1 MSFESDSIHTYF
13 TRSKGSIT
21 EQEKKFKSYNS
32 VKSCGGFKIVDLNEE
47 KKKEKK
53 KFKFN
58 LEDIM
63 PLSFIDKLIE
73 SIDNSDSDID
83 DDYEP
88 IEGIPDDVE
97 LSYEEEEY
105 LKNLSSSER
114 KLFVDSECQLSSYRK
129 QEIPAR
135 FKVMKLPISV
145 SLKSKII
152 HKIETLENL
161 EPSDNEY
168 SKLNQWLTSFD
179 NIPFGTYNDISI
191 EKKPKAIINL
201 FKTIKQNLDNSVFG
215 HDDAKNHIIQLIGQQ
230 ISNPQSKGGG
240 CMAIQGPPGNGKTTL
255 IKKGICN
262 SLNRPFGFVPLGGMH
277 SSDFLVGHDYTYEG
291 SKCGRIIEILQQSN
305 CMNPI
310 IYFDELDKV
319 SESSK
324 GSEIENLL
332 CHITDSSQNHSFHD
346 KYFSG
351 LDIDLSN
358 VLFVFAYNDESKIN
372 PILLDRMTK
381 INTDGFNSESK
392 INITKNYLLP
402 NICKEINFDI
412 KNIIINDYTIKN
424 IIENHTNSEKGVRNL
439 KRCIEKIVSKLNIMN
454 LIYEDNNVEG
464 DSDDIDNCVE
474 SVLNEIIDSVLS
486 NYSKS
491 NKSKQSYNNILDMNL
506 EKFKLPYEINVDNVS
521 QFLIGTKQTNMSTH
535 MMYM

>member
-1 MSFESDSIHTYF
+1 MSSDSDSTHSYF
-13 TRSKGSIT
+13 TRSKGSVT
-21 EQEKKFKSYNS
+21 EQEKKLKANNNIKSSN
-32 VKSCGGFKIVDLNEE
+32 GFKVVDLNED
-47 KKKEKK
+47 KKKEKIK
-53 KFKFN
+53 LKFN

-73 SIDNSDSDID
+73 SIDKNSDSDSD

-88 IEGIPDDVE
+88 IEGIPDDID
-97 LSYEEEEY
+97 LTFEEEEY
-105 LKNLSSSER
+105 LRNLSVNER
-114 KLFVDSECQLSSYRK
+114 KQLVDTECQLSCYRK

-135 FKVMKLPISV
+135 FKVMKLPISI

-161 EPSDNEY
+161 ETSDNEY

-179 NIPFGTYNDISI
+179 NIPFGIYKDISI
-191 EKKPKAIINL
+191 EKKPKAVISL
-201 FKTIKQNLDNSVFG
+201 FKTIKHNLDNSVFG
-215 HDDAKNHIIQLIGQQ
+215 HDEAKNHIIQLIGQQ
-230 ISNPQSKGGG
+230 ISNPKSKGGG
-240 CMAIQGPPGNGKTTL
+240 CLAIQGPPGNGKTTL

-262 SLNRPFGFVPLGGMH
+262 SLNRPFGFIPLGGMH

-324 GSEIENLL
+324 GDEIENLL
-332 CHITDSSQNHSFHD
+332 CHITDSSQNNSFHD

-381 INTDGFNSESK
+381 INTDGFNNESK
-392 INITKNYLLP
+392 INIAKNYLLP
-402 NICKEINFDI
+402 NICNEINFNI
-412 KNIIINDYTIKN
+412 KNIMINDETIKS
-424 IIENHTNSEKGVRNL
+424 IIENHTQSEKGVRNL

-454 LIYEDNNVEG
+454 LIYEDSNLEN
-464 DSDDIDNCVE
+464 DIE
-474 SVLNEIIDSVLS
+474 SYIENTLNDIIDDVLS
-486 NYSKS
+486 LHT
-491 NKSKQSYNNILDMNL
+491 KSKKRKKTNNILEMDL
-506 EKFKLPYEINVDNVS
+506 KDFKLPYEVTMNNLS
-521 QFLIGTKQTNMSTH
+521 QFLNDTKPTNMSTH